1 MAEPLANP
9 LPQLIQDFFQQW
21 LLAQRRL
28 SQATLASYRDT
39 LRLLLNFATQKNAR
53 PASQQRLED
62 LDAPFILQFLDHLET
77 HRGNQIRT
85 RNARLAAIH
94 SLMRYCAQKEPAALA
109 VSARVLAIP
118 SKRFERPLLGYLGLE
133 QVQAILQ
140 APNAQAWNGRR
151 DRLLFALLYST
162 GARVS
167 EILALNQQD
176 VSWQSGASV
185 CLHGKGRKARQIPL
199 LKTVALQLRHWLK
212 EQPEQPLTPVFTNRR
227 GQRLTRFG
235 VNHRLRLAVQ
245 QAIPSCPSLKDRGIS
260 PHTFRHT
267 CAMHLLQQGTDLA
280 SIALLL
286 GHATCSTT
294 HHYVEADLKLKEK
307 TLRKLP
313 ALNLKPGAFRPTDR
327 ILAFLETL

>member
-1 MAEPLANP
+1 MSEPLPNP

-21 LLAQRRL
+21 LRAQRRL

-39 LRLLLNFATQKNAR
+39 VRLLLNFATQKNGR

-62 LDAPFILQFLDHLET
+62 LDAPFILEFLDHLEAQ
-77 HRGNQIRT
+77 RGNQIRT

-94 SLMRYCAQKEPAALA
+94 SLMRYCAQKEPGALA

-118 SKRFERPLLGYLGLE
+118 SKRFERPLLGYLGLPE
-133 QVQAILQ
+133 VQGILQ
-140 APNAQAWNGRR
+140 APNPQTWNSRR
-151 DRLLFALLYST
+151 DRLLFALLYCT

-167 EILALNQQD
+167 EIVALNQHD
-176 VSWQSGASV
+176 VSWQNGGWI
-185 CLHGKGRKARQIPL
+185 CLHGKGRKERQIPL
-199 LKTVALQLRHWLK
+199 VKSVALQLKEWLK
-212 EQPEQPLTPVFTNRR
+212 DQPEQPLAPVFTNHR

-235 VNHRLRLAVQ
+235 VRHRLRLAIQ
-245 QAIPSCPSLKDRGIS
+245 QAIQSCPSLKDRAIS

-267 CAMHLLQQGTDLA
+267 CAMHLLQEGTDLV

-294 HHYVEADLKLKEK
+294 HHYVEADLKLKQK
-307 TLRKLP
+307 TLEKLP
-313 ALNLKPGAFRPTDR
+313 PLQLKPGDFKPTDR